1 MLEGLEC
8 SYQDFMGDPP
18 GKQTR
23 QRSPLPGGRVMY
35 VRSRHGK
42 ACNPT
47 GGDIYCV
54 RMPDSEC
61 TSHVNEADKKPVLS
75 CLARRGGDE

>member
-1 MLEGLEC
+1 
-8 SYQDFMGDPP
+8 
-18 GKQTR
+18 
-23 QRSPLPGGRVMY
+23 MY